1 VHEFSLAEE
10 MLVMISDVI
19 GSGRRLERVNLVIG
33 PLSGVSA
40 DSLRFCFTELAAMRG
55 LGSPDLVVEEPPASL
70 RCRSCGLSYEVHEF
84 VEGCPACGSMERD
97 ILSGMECMLES
108 IEVDD
113 GGRPAERNGS

>member
-1 VHEFSLAEE
+1 MHELSLAEE
-10 MLVMISDVI
+10 MLQMIAGVI
-19 GSGRRLERVNLVIG
+19 GSGSRLERVNIVIG

-55 LGSPDLVVEEPPASL
+55 FGSPDLVVDETAASI

-84 VEGCPACGSMERD
+84 TEGCPVCGSLERD
-97 ILSGMECMLES
+97 ILSGMECTLES

-113 GGRPAERNGS
+113 GGRPAERTDS